1 MNTFEIHR
9 IRYGW
14 FQVCFTPHDE
24 KKGWLTNSD
33 YLQCDA
39 PALFLDALANI
50 LEKNSREEWLC
61 WQDEPG
67 AYILRLAL
75 ENGKVAVEI
84 FIAEKDSLDLPY
96 SGTELASEEKVFE
109 YGNSFEIKQLLNDV
123 LTEFSLYENGN
134 GLRLYNMHW
143 GDFPQK
149 EYHRLRQCARE
160 LNKTLGTYDKMFC
173 FSY

>member
-1 MNTFEIHR
+1 MNIFEIHR

-14 FQVCFTPHDE
+14 FEVCFTPHAE
-24 KKGWLTNSD
+24 KQGFLTNSD
-33 YLQCDA
+33 YLGCDA

-50 LEKNSREEWLC
+50 LEKSSHEEWLC

-75 ENGKVAVEI
+75 EDGKIAVEI
-84 FIAEKDSLDLPY
+84 FTGKDSLYLPH
-96 SGTELASEEKVFE
+96 SGTELANEEK
-109 YGNSFEIKQLLNDV
+109 EIYYVNHFDIDKLLDDV

-134 GLRLYNMHW
+134 GLRLYNKHW

>member
-1 MNTFEIHR
+1 MNTFEIHS

-24 KKGWLTNSD
+24 KQGWLTNSD

-50 LEKNSREEWLC
+50 LEKCSNEEWLC

-75 ENGKVAVEI
+75 EDGNIAVEI
-84 FIAEKDSLDLPY
+84 FTGKDSLYLPY
-96 SGTELASEEKVFE
+96 RGAELANEEKEIYYV
-109 YGNSFEIKQLLNDV
+109 NCFEIDKLLDDV
-123 LTEFSLYENGN
+123 LTEFSLYEKGN
-134 GLRLYNMHW
+134 GLRLYNKHW

-160 LNKTLGTYDKMFC
+160 IDKTLGNYDKMFC